1 MLTLYCSCMLT
12 YMHINH
18 DCFKFLV
25 RSFQHL
31 CGVQFWCLSCLS
43 KLFFVFWEI
52 VAILE
57 SLAHQESVLWSPEQ
71 VPQIRVLLPASC
83 KGLVGTLGPP
93 RCQDH
98 SRLKTLNSIIPVE
111 SLCWLRLHV
120 HRSWDQ
126 NVDTLS
132 DCGVFQNSTILQG
145 NPWIHVAIECLECV
159 LCDWG
164 LIFLAVLGLR
174 CCVWAFL

>member
-1 MLTLYCSCMLT
+1 M
-12 YMHINH
+12 
-18 DCFKFLV
+18 
-25 RSFQHL
+25 
-31 CGVQFWCLSCLS
+31 
-43 KLFFVFWEI
+43 FFVFWEI

-145 NPWIHVAIECLECV
+145 NPWIHVAIAETV
-159 LCDWG
+159 LSLKEVGVPGWSLVSEDWDQ
-164 LIFLAVLGLR
+164 LLD
-174 CCVWAFL
+174 C